1 MSNETMNDDTG
12 DSALSYLIRGVAC
25 GLAEVLRGMEAD
37 AASRRD
43 RSMTT
48 EVVLKRLAGIA
59 KSIEAVRDDQMRLR
73 IQLNRVEMALGLSR
87 ELKTP
92 APQGGPDETPA
103 PKRRRKASK
112 KRADETIIDHYMM
125 DEGVVLLPVS
135 NDDDRA
141 EPTRRTKQG

>member
-73 IQLNRVEMALGLSR
+73 IQLNRVEMA
-87 ELKTP
+87 
-92 APQGGPDETPA
+92 
-103 PKRRRKASK
+103 
-112 KRADETIIDHYMM
+112 TIIDHYMM